1 MEEIKATSTSGPLQP
16 KNKNAFKNFM
26 WKFFTILILLFALA
40 IYWFCYNV
48 YSDGERTG
56 LLTKL
61 SRKGNIFKT
70 YEGEMLI
77 GNFQQAPNVMVPE
90 KYAFSVKD
98 EKLADTLMKLQG
110 KVVSLKYNQYRRSLP
125 WRGESEYVVTGLERV
140 ED

>member
-1 MEEIKATSTSGPLQP
+1 MEDIKMDPVAKVQP
-16 KNKNAFKNFM
+16 KKKSGLRKFLWRFSLVAMLLLAF
-26 WKFFTILILLFALA
+26 LV
-40 IYWFCYNV
+40 YWFYFNV

-70 YEGEMLI
+70 HEGEVLI

-90 KYAFSVKD
+90 KFYFSVKN

-110 KVVSLKYNQYRRSLP
+110 KVISLKYSQYRKTLP
-125 WRGESEYVVTGLERV
+125 WRGESVYIVTDLARV
-140 ED
+140 GQ

>member
-1 MEEIKATSTSGPLQP
+1 MEEIKQSTPETKP
-16 KNKNAFKNFM
+16 VVKKNRFR
-26 WKFFTILILLFALA
+26 KFLWRFSLIALLVLGFLF
-40 IYWFCYNV
+40 YWYYFNV

-70 YEGEMLI
+70 HEGEVLI

-90 KYAFSVKD
+90 KFYFSVKN

-110 KVVSLKYNQYRRSLP
+110 KIVSLKYSQYRRTLP
-125 WRGESEYVVTGLERV
+125 WRGESVYVVTDLARV
-140 ED
+140 GQ

>member
-1 MEEIKATSTSGPLQP
+1 MEDIKMDPVAKEQP
-16 KNKNAFKNFM
+16 KKKSGLRKFLLRFSLLALLVLAF
-26 WKFFTILILLFALA
+26 LV
-40 IYWFCYNV
+40 YWFYFNV

-70 YEGEMLI
+70 YEGEVLI

-90 KYAFSVKD
+90 KFYFSVKN

-110 KVVSLKYNQYRRSLP
+110 KVISLKYAQYRKTLP
-125 WRGESEYVVTGLERV
+125 WRGESVYIVSDLARIGQ
-140 ED
+140 

>member
-1 MEEIKATSTSGPLQP
+1 MEENKTSTIKLQP
-16 KNKNAFKNFM
+16 KGNHSFRNFVI
-26 WKFFTILILLFALA
+26 KFVLILLLVFSALV
-40 IYWFCYNV
+40 YWFCYNV

-90 KYAFSVKD
+90 KFFFSVKD
-98 EKLADTLMKLQG
+98 QSIADSLMKMQG
-110 KVVSLKYNQYRRSLP
+110 KQVSLSYYQYRRSLP
-125 WRGESEYVVTGLERV
+125 WRGESEYIIVGINRVVP
-140 ED
+140 